1 MPLSILLI
9 LGALSALGPLAIDMY
24 LPSFAAM
31 ATALHTEIESIQY
44 TLAAYFV
51 GLALGQL
58 MYGPVVDRW
67 GRRKPLLIGLTLF
80 VLSSAAC
87 ALSDQLGWL
96 IAARFVQA
104 LGGCAGM
111 VISRAVVRDIC
122 ATDQLGKAY
131 SQLMLV
137 MGVAPILAPMLGGAL
152 LVWFG
157 WHSIF
162 WLLTIFSALCLLSV
176 LRFLPE
182 TQKPEHRAESLWSAA
197 RQYRDLLG
205 DKPFLALCITS
216 GLGMGCMFAYISG
229 SPFVFMEMYELSPN
243 HYSWLFGGNAAG
255 FILMSQINVRLN
267 QLRGAEFWL
276 GRFLIA
282 LCVLTAVILLV
293 SFIQPASV
301 WALATVFFSLMI
313 VLGGIL
319 PNAAACAMA
328 QQGRRAGSASAMM
341 GSLQFTVA
349 ACTASLVGVFH
360 TGNAVPLAGVLF
372 GCALL
377 ATLSY
382 RKAMQLTQTAV
393 PVQD

>member
-31 ATALHTEIESIQY
+31 ATALDTEIESIQY

-152 LVWFG
+152 LVWYG

-162 WLLTIFSALCLLSV
+162 WLLTLFSALCLLSV
-176 LRFLPE
+176 LCLLPE
-182 TQKPEHRAESLWSAA
+182 TQKAEHRAASLWSAV

-205 DKPFLALCITS
+205 DHSFLALCITS
-216 GLGMGCMFAYISG
+216 GLAMGCMFAYIAG
-229 SPFVFMEMYELSPN
+229 SPFVFMEMYALSPN

-293 SFIQPASV
+293 AAIQPTSV
-301 WALATVFFSLMI
+301 WVLASVFFSLMV

-360 TGNAVPLAGVLF
+360 TGNAIPLAGVLF

-382 RKAMQLTQTAV
+382 RKAMHLTQTAQ
-393 PVQD
+393 PDQD